1 VELIKICD
9 LEIAPSIGSFKE
21 FKVGGLEVL
30 VINIEGEF
38 FCTSARCPHA
48 GGAPLA
54 EGTLDGIVL
63 TCPWHEAQFR
73 VTDGKLLRGPAK
85 EDLRV
90 YQSFVKENSIFIEE

>member
-1 VELIKICD
+1 
-9 LEIAPSIGSFKE
+9 
-21 FKVGGLEVL
+21 VGGLEVL

-38 FCTSARCPHA
+38 FCTIARCPHA

-73 VTDGKLLRGPAK
+73 VTDGKLLRGPTK
-85 EDLRV
+85 ENLRV